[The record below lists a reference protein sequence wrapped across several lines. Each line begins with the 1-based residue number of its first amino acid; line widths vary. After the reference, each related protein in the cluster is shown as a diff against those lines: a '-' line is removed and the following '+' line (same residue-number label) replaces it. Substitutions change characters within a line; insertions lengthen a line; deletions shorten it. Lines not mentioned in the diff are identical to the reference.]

1 MELQEYF
8 ILSLLGNFAPISWTK
23 FVRIIFPFHYRMDE
37 AELNHFPNNLLVYG
51 SEFLSPFMIVTSL
64 NVFLFATNKQLRRV
78 TKILLIKKIWPKI
91 TGFSGLRKSRQV
103 VQQGVTIRDPAEH
116 FWWGQ
121 WGFVRLTN
129 WQKHKPLKVF
139 SISIRDADYTNTWFE
154 KVSIILNSNSF

>member
-8 ILSLLGNFAPISWTK
+8 ILPLLSNFAPISWTK
-23 FVRIIFPFHYRMDE
+23 FVRIIFLFYFRMDE

-78 TKILLIKKIWPKI
+78 TKILLIEKFWPKI
-91 TGFSGLRKSRQV
+91 TGFLPQFSDLRKSRQ

-116 FWWGQ
+116 LWWGQ
-121 WGFVRLTN
+121 WGFVPLT
-129 WQKHKPLKVF
+129 
-139 SISIRDADYTNTWFE
+139 FE
-154 KVSIILNSNSF
+154 RKINILRIFKIYLSEVQITPN